1 MKKVI
6 QRSVWLHWSAEK
18 QNAEQAVVNVGRSE
32 PNMQAVPLNKTKSEC
47 IYKKSDQ
54 CQSSIA
60 VLIVGRRKLTLPQIS
75 MAFS

>member
-47 IYKKSDQ
+47 IYKKKWFRGLKDWFK
-54 CQSSIA
+54 
-60 VLIVGRRKLTLPQIS
+60 KLGKVD
-75 MAFS
+75 

>member
-32 PNMQAVPLNKTKSEC
+32 PNMQAVPLNKTKSKC
-47 IYKKSDQ
+47 IYEKSDSEDWKTDLKNWAKSTKFAS
-54 CQSSIA
+54 C
-60 VLIVGRRKLTLPQIS
+60 IS
-75 MAFS
+75 GW

>member
-32 PNMQAVPLNKTKSEC
+32 PNMQAVPLNKTKSG
-47 IYKKSDQ
+47 YLW
-54 CQSSIA
+54 
-60 VLIVGRRKLTLPQIS
+60 VVVFPWTLEILQ
-75 MAFS
+75 ARGERQ

>member
-32 PNMQAVPLNKTKSEC
+32 SNIQAVPLNKTKSEC
-47 IYKKSDQ
+47 IYKKSDSEDWKTDLKNWAKSTKYAS
-54 CQSSIA
+54 C
-60 VLIVGRRKLTLPQIS
+60 IS
-75 MAFS
+75 GW

>member
-47 IYKKSDQ
+47 IYKKSDTEDWKTDLKNWAKSTKYAS
-54 CQSSIA
+54 C
-60 VLIVGRRKLTLPQIS
+60 IS
-75 MAFS
+75 GW

>member
-1 MKKVI
+1 MKMVI

-47 IYKKSDQ
+47 IYKKSDSEDWKTDLKNWAKSTKYAS
-54 CQSSIA
+54 C
-60 VLIVGRRKLTLPQIS
+60 IS
-75 MAFS
+75 GW